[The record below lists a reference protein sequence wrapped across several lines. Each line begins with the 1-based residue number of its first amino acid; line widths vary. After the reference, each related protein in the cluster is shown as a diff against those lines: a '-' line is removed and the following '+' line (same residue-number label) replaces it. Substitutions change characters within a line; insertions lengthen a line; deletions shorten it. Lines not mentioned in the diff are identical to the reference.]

1 VAKQGQDDR
10 LKRDIAAVGFVT
22 LGALLLAS
30 LFYGSRNGGFVPH
43 AISQGLLL
51 TFGIGA
57 YLMPAAAFGLAVLYG
72 LEQTRL
78 GGPQTLMGLAL
89 LFIVIIVLCHLL
101 VPLDA
106 DFFAPE
112 TLTRSGG
119 GVGAAIAWAF
129 LKVLGAA
136 GSYIVLGGIA
146 LVAVILIT
154 QSSTR
159 QLVGGI
165 STAVGQ
171 GTKYLGEITQRRNRP
186 RRRSLRQEAEAA
198 RRSRGRRVETGGPRV
213 DLDDEAESPPG
224 QQGEPEIDDSPSPP
238 AAANPAPTAKPR
250 TAKGENNEGAR
261 EPQLQLVSP
270 PQSYTPPPT
279 SLLQKLKAETD
290 SQEMKEETAESI
302 IKLEDTLESFGITA
316 KVAHFERGPV
326 LTRYEVEPERG
337 IRVNQITRL
346 ADDLAMSLAAVD
358 VRVEAPIPGKSAIGI
373 EVPNEHRS
381 VVSLRGVME
390 SEQFQ
395 SRDGAL
401 PIALGRDIAGQP
413 IIADL
418 VPMPHL
424 LVAGATGSGKSV
436 CLHSVIL
443 SLVMRHSPEQV
454 RLMLIDPKRVE
465 LSIYDGIPHLISP
478 VVYSLRQAH
487 SVLTQAIREMEKR
500 YDKFALKGVSNL
512 SEYNELARMPKEGI
526 IDEFDPLPCVVIVID
541 ELADLMIQ
549 ARAEFEYSI
558 CRIAQLARATG
569 IHLVVATQRPSVKV
583 ITGNIKANMPSRIA
597 LAVASMHDSRTVLDG
612 QGAERLI
619 GNGDMLYAPLDAP
632 KPIRMQGSFV
642 PRSDIEK
649 VVAYLCDQGEPD
661 FEIIPDM
668 PGEEEDYGA
677 DVAASDELYRA
688 AVEYVVAEQQA
699 SVSMLQRRFKV
710 GYARAGRL
718 IDMME
723 RRGVVGPHEGPKPRQ
738 VLVGPGMAEAALS
751 ETLTQYSPDSEPS
764 DATAGE
770 EPQSAD

>member
-1 VAKQGQDDR
+1 
-10 LKRDIAAVGFVT
+10 
-22 LGALLLAS
+22 
-30 LFYGSRNGGFVPH
+30 
-43 AISQGLLL
+43 
-51 TFGIGA
+51 
-57 YLMPAAAFGLAVLYG
+57 MPVAAFVLAVLYG
-72 LEQTRL
+72 LQQTRL
-78 GGPQTLMGLAL
+78 AGPQTIMGLAL
-89 LFIVIIVLCHLL
+89 LFLVIIVVRQLV
-101 VPLDA
+101 VPLEA
-106 DFFAPE
+106 DFFAPQ
-112 TLTRSGG
+112 TLCGAGG
-119 GVGAAIAWAF
+119 YVGAAIAWV
-129 LKVLGAA
+129 LVKVLGAA

-154 QSSTR
+154 QSSPR
-159 QLVGGI
+159 QLLGGI
-165 STAVGQ
+165 GAAVGQ
-171 GTKYLGEITQRRNRP
+171 GRKYLGQVAEHRDRP
-186 RRRSLRQEAEAA
+186 RRRDLRREAEKA
-198 RRSRGRRVETGGPRV
+198 RRRPRPRRVETGGPRV
-213 DLDDEAESPPG
+213 DLDDEEESSPGPQVEPKAE
-224 QQGEPEIDDSPSPP
+224 DSAHPR
-238 AAANPAPTAKPR
+238 AAGNRALRPHPKSAARDNKEAPQ
-250 TAKGENNEGAR
+250 ES
-261 EPQLQLVSP
+261 QLQLVSP
-270 PQSYTPPPT
+270 PQFYTPPPI
-279 SLLQKLKAETD
+279 SLLQKLSGEIE
-290 SQEMKEETAESI
+290 SQEMQEETAESI

-381 VVSLRGVME
+381 LVSLRGVME

-395 SRDGAL
+395 RHRGEL
-401 PIALGRDIAGQP
+401 PLALGRDIAGQP

-424 LVAGATGSGKSV
+424 LVAGATGSGKSI

-443 SLVMRHSPEQV
+443 SLVMKHSPEQV

-465 LSIYDGIPHLISP
+465 LSIYDGIPHLMSP
-478 VVYSLRQAH
+478 VVYSVKQAS
-487 SVLTQAIREMEKR
+487 SVLRKAIREMAKR
-500 YDKFALKGVSNL
+500 YDKFALKGVSNI
-512 SEYNELARMPKEGI
+512 SEYNELARMPKEDV
-526 IDEFDPLPCVVIVID
+526 IDEFEPLPRVVILID

-549 ARAEFEYSI
+549 ARAEFEYCI

-597 LAVASMHDSRTVLDG
+597 LAVASLHDSRTILDG
-612 QGAERLI
+612 MGAERLI

-642 PRSDIEK
+642 PRADIEK
-649 VVAYLCDQGEPD
+649 IVTHLCEQGEPD
-661 FEIIPDM
+661 FEIIPDV
-668 PGEEEDYGA
+668 PEEEEDYGA
-677 DVAASDELYRA
+677 ELSASDELYRA

-723 RRGVVGPHEGPKPRQ
+723 RRRVVGPHEGPKPRQ
-738 VLVGPGMAEAALS
+738 VLVSPGMAEAALAG
-751 ETLTQYSPDSEPS
+751 TLTQHYQDEGSLDKQ
-764 DATAGE
+764 AE
-770 EPQSAD
+770 EDEESFD